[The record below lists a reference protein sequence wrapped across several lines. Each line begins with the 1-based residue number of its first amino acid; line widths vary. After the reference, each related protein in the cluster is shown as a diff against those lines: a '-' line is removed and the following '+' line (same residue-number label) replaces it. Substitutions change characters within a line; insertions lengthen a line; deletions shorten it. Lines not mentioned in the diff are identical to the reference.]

1 MNTKRRIDFTIE
13 EKYDGKRVVD
23 YLKSEA
29 KASSRLITKLKHDS
43 DGIMLNGV
51 HTRTIDLLK
60 TGDILSIT
68 LPVDKE
74 EQTSA
79 VEPLPYPLKVF
90 YEDEDLLIV
99 DKPAGLPLHPS
110 HNHQGDTLANAV
122 AYHLEQQGKASIFRS
137 IGRLDRGTSGIVVCG
152 LNKFVTGIL
161 NGKIY
166 KEYMAVCDGI
176 YEGEGVIDRPIY
188 RPDPIKTYR
197 TVDERGETAITKW
210 KALSHHDDKTL
221 LRIHLLTGRTHQIR
235 VHFSSLGTPLVGDT
249 MYGTPREDISR
260 QALHCCYCKF
270 IHPVTKELI
279 EIESPL
285 PEDIAQFVK

>member
-23 YLKSEA
+23 FLKGKA
-29 KASSRLITKLKHDS
+29 KASARLITKLKHDD

-122 AYHLEQQGKASIFRS
+122 AYHLQQQGKSSVFRS
-137 IGRLDRGTSGIVVCG
+137 IGRLDRGTSGIVICG
-152 LNKFVTGIL
+152 LNRFVTGIL
-161 NGKIY
+161 NGNIY

-176 YEGEGVIDRPIY
+176 YEGEGIIEKPIY

-197 TVDERGETAITKW
+197 TVDERGEFALTEW
-210 KALSHHDDKTL
+210 KAISHYDNKTL
-221 LRIHLLTGRTHQIR
+221 LRIHLQTGRTHQIR
-235 VHFSSLGTPLVGDT
+235 VHFASLDTPLVGDT

-270 IHPVTKELI
+270 IHPVTNEVI

-285 PEDIAQFVK
+285 PEDIAKFVK